1 MRLGQPEESLREAR
15 RAVELDPVS
24 VAAYNNI
31 GAMYIYAGQSQ
42 AAARAY
48 QSALALAPDAT
59 SIMGNLALTY
69 SFMGQHVE
77 AIRTAERARTLDPED
92 HFTLVALGYA
102 YARGGRRP
110 EAEQLLRGITRCS
123 MLGLVRG
130 SSRRVPQPMRLRGD
144 GGCSI
149 LDAAVPPAVTAT
161 AHCPRA
167 TVVVRAK
174 HRDRL
179 VEPQAG
185 GPMFA
190 PVLRCTAALM
200 LLALAAPLAGQGVP
214 VAGPR
219 DSVRTVERVTGG
231 GGIELAVYEAGAP
244 GRPAI
249 VLIHGFS
256 QNVLTWQR
264 QFESALVDEF
274 HVVAYDLRGH
284 GDSASPLGAG
294 HYTDGDHWAEDLA
307 AVIRSR
313 NLHRPVVVGWSYGG
327 YVISDYVRRFG
338 DDALGGI
345 VILASTTKNGTDQAL
360 PFFGDDMLAIFGDLL
375 SPETALRLKATRA
388 LADLNLE
395 RGSDGWLTAYGSA
408 MMVGPEVRQAMF
420 ARVLENDDVLARIRV
435 PTLVVHGADDRI
447 VLKTAAEHT
456 ARTVPGARLLVYD
469 GVGHAPHYQA
479 ADHFN
484 RDLAEFVRRASAPRR

>member
-1 MRLGQPEESLREAR
+1 VIERKGRGIMTRSYRGAGEAARQSATSRSDTSAEPVPVRLAISVCEGQRGTNSIPACI
-15 RAVELDPVS
+15 AGGAD
-24 VAAYNNI
+24 VAP
-31 GAMYIYAGQSQ
+31 YAGEG
-42 AAARAY
+42 
-48 QSALALAPDAT
+48 D
-59 SIMGNLALTY
+59 
-69 SFMGQHVE
+69 E
-77 AIRTAERARTLDPED
+77 
-92 HFTLVALGYA
+92 ALGGERVA
-102 YARGGRRP
+102 WMRASLPQRGR
-110 EAEQLLRGITRCS
+110 
-123 MLGLVRG
+123 
-130 SSRRVPQPMRLRGD
+130 RLRGD
-144 GGCSI
+144 GGGSI
-149 LDAAVPPAVTAT
+149 LDAAVPPAVTAA
-161 AHCPRA
+161 AHCPGA

-174 HRDRL
+174 HRDGR
-179 VEPQAG
+179 VEPQQEI
-185 GPMFA
+185 PMSA
-190 PVLRCTAALM
+190 LVLRCTAALM
-200 LLALAAPLAGQGVP
+200 ILALAAPLAGQGVP

-231 GGIELAVYEAGAP
+231 GGVELAVYEAGAP

-256 QNVLTWQR
+256 LNVLTWQR

-313 NLHRPVVVGWSYGG
+313 NLDRPVVVGWSYGG

-375 SPETALRLKATRA
+375 APETARRLTATRA

-395 RGSDGWLTAYGSA
+395 PGSDGWLTAYGSA
-408 MMVGPEVRQAMF
+408 MMVTPEVRQAMLG
-420 ARVLENDDVLARIRV
+420 RVLENDDVLARIRV

-456 ARTVPGARLLVYD
+456 ARTVPGAQLLVYD

-479 ADHFN
+479 ADRFN